1 MAELKFEIIK
11 HIGTLHSRQFQKS
24 GLTEVWSLEMNI
36 VSWNNNVPKL
46 DIREWSED
54 YKRMSKGIT
63 IPLEDTER
71 MAMYLHNYVAERSN
85 NEK

>member
-11 HIGTLHSRQFQKS
+11 YIGTLHSREFKKQGF
-24 GLTEVWSLEMNI
+24 TEVWSLEMNI

-46 DIREWSED
+46 DIREWSAD
-54 YKRMSKGIT
+54 HKRMSKGIT

-71 MAMYLHNYVAERSN
+71 MAMLLHNYVAERSE
-85 NEK
+85 NER